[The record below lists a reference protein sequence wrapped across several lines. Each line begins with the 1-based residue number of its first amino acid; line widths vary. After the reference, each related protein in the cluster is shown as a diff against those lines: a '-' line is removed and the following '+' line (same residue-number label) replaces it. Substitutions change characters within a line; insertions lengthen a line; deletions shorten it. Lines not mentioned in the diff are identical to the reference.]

1 MAVHRENST
10 SSGAPHERE
19 QHGTK
24 RGGKRHVAGG
34 DTVQLIFTLQA
45 ATGAVTSIEKVDPD
59 GKRHEIKLD
68 ETVALAGKG
77 NLNEIEAALDEAFE
91 AGISSV
97 LEPAAGQDEPQDET
111 EEDAELRRALLA
123 RIISQNVRRR
133 LQRRLAQRLALS
145 QTLAH

>member
-10 SSGAPHERE
+10 SGAPPERE
-19 QHGTK
+19 QHGPK

-34 DTVQLIFTLQA
+34 ETVQLIFTLQA
-45 ATGAVTSIEKVDPD
+45 ATGAVISIEKVDPD
-59 GKRHEIKLD
+59 GKRHEVKPD

-77 NLNEIEAALDEAFE
+77 NLKEIEAALDDAFE

-97 LEPAAGQDEPQDET
+97 LEPTGEDEPQDET